1 VKGMQNRKSNHVIPG
16 ANAAKAQGMGAGY
29 NEEMG
34 EMSNE
39 PLSIKEKMNNKKR
52 KKNQ

>member
-1 VKGMQNRKSNHVIPG
+1 MVKKKSNHVIPG
-16 ANAAKAQGMGAGY
+16 MNVAKSQGMGAGF

-34 EMSNE
+34 NE
-39 PLSIKEKMNNKKR
+39 PLSIKEKMNNKKK